1 LARVEWDLREPDL
14 QVVDLGAAA
23 REAIYRMEPLAES
36 AGVELSLA
44 GHGTRVRADAEW
56 LEQALV
62 VVVNNAMKYSG
73 RGDQVRLRLEGGS
86 VAVEDEGAGISAE
99 DLPHVFGRFYQGKD
113 SSGGFGLG
121 LPICKELV
129 ERTGAKS
136 PSTPKKGSERRSR
149 STCRRSRMAKV
160 FVVEDDPAV
169 RDVVEHALVREG
181 MEVKALGD
189 GEAALE
195 HLRGAEP
202 FDLVI
207 LDVMLPGMDGISLCR
222 ELRAGSVGP
231 ALTDV
236 PVIMLTAR
244 DDETSV
250 VVGLEVGADDYVTK
264 PFRPRE
270 LVSRVRAHLRR
281 QHLAARNATA
291 ETRKLEFPGLEVDLF
306 RRQVLSGGSPVE
318 LTAKEFE
325 VLALLASH
333 PGRVYSRE
341 QIMRHLWDG
350 DFFGEPRAADVH
362 VQHIRGKIEPDPK
375 SPRYV
380 QTVRGMGY
388 RFAEI

>member
-1 LARVEWDLREPDL
+1 MARVL
-14 QVVDLGAAA
+14 
-23 REAIYRMEPLAES
+23 I
-36 AGVELSLA
+36 
-44 GHGTRVRADAEW
+44 
-56 LEQALV
+56 
-62 VVVNNAMKYSG
+62 
-73 RGDQVRLRLEGGS
+73 
-86 VAVEDEGAGISAE
+86 
-99 DLPHVFGRFYQGKD
+99 
-113 SSGGFGLG
+113 
-121 LPICKELV
+121 
-129 ERTGAKS
+129 
-136 PSTPKKGSERRSR
+136 
-149 STCRRSRMAKV
+149 
-160 FVVEDDPAV
+160 VEDDPAV
-169 RDVVEHALVREG
+169 RDVVEHALAREG
-181 MEVKALGD
+181 MEVKAFGD
-189 GEAALE
+189 GETTLE

-231 ALTDV
+231 TLTEV

-281 QHLAARNATA
+281 RQFLTRRAAE

-306 RRQVLSGGSPVE
+306 RRRVLAGGDPVE

-325 VLALLASH
+325 VLVLLASS

-341 QIMRHLWDG
+341 QIMRHLWNG

-362 VQHIRGKIEPDPK
+362 VQHIRSKIEPDLK
-375 SPRYV
+375 NPRYV
-380 QTVRGMGY
+380 QTVRGIGY